1 MNVSMNNCY
10 YSPRVERENR
20 ETKPEVRSSKVD
32 KRNGA
37 LCTQRE
43 HALARRQKECVI
55 NSVKRG
61 RRGRSVTKRLKS
73 REECRVFISLHPWW
87 CHCIASHS
95 LCSLRTISNYE
106 RNRILHDVRTD
117 NIQPIHFLQNERR
130 NDFDHRLRHFNS
142 QFCKYLKKKR
152 GLKWEG
158 NDISIVTHPNNV
170 YRFDNSWF
178 SLVIDQRLALGLSR
192 LKENSFSNTNFDN
205 IHFLLLFTISF
216 LSVSFLFILFTVKN
230 RSSHTKNIKLK
241 LSQLPATGYL
251 IRFIIKFA
259 FFLTHR
265 SSK

>member
-1 MNVSMNNCY
+1 MSKIYNVRNFQQKRGCLRRYQSYQRACTTRLRKNVKSCVAMNVSMNNCY

-106 RNRILHDVRTD
+106 RNRILYDVRTD
-117 NIQPIHFLQNERR
+117 NIQSIHFLQNERR
-130 NDFDHRLRHFNS
+130 NDFDHRLRF
-142 QFCKYLKKKR
+142 
-152 GLKWEG
+152 
-158 NDISIVTHPNNV
+158 
-170 YRFDNSWF
+170 
-178 SLVIDQRLALGLSR
+178 
-192 LKENSFSNTNFDN
+192 
-205 IHFLLLFTISF
+205 
-216 LSVSFLFILFTVKN
+216 
-230 RSSHTKNIKLK
+230 
-241 LSQLPATGYL
+241 
-251 IRFIIKFA
+251 
-259 FFLTHR
+259 
-265 SSK
+265 

>member
-1 MNVSMNNCY
+1 MSKIYNVRNFQQKRGCLRRYQSYQRACTTRLRKNVKSCVAMNVSMNNCY

-95 LCSLRTISNYE
+95 LCSLCERYQITRGIEFSTTWEQTISNRFTSFKMSE
-106 RNRILHDVRTD
+106 ET
-117 NIQPIHFLQNERR
+117 
-130 NDFDHRLRHFNS
+130 
-142 QFCKYLKKKR
+142 
-152 GLKWEG
+152 
-158 NDISIVTHPNNV
+158 ISIIV
-170 YRFDNSWF
+170 
-178 SLVIDQRLALGLSR
+178 
-192 LKENSFSNTNFDN
+192 
-205 IHFLLLFTISF
+205 
-216 LSVSFLFILFTVKN
+216 
-230 RSSHTKNIKLK
+230 
-241 LSQLPATGYL
+241 
-251 IRFIIKFA
+251 
-259 FFLTHR
+259 
-265 SSK
+265 